1 MSPDD
6 PTTAARPLQQPE
18 PGGRTHRRGRT
29 RRRIAA
35 GAVAALLAG
44 AGAGAL
50 APGASAAPTVAVT
63 VDAGAA
69 LGTVPSGAVGLNTA
83 VYDTY
88 MNDSSAASLMK
99 AAGVRQLRF
108 PGGSVADAYH
118 WKTHTVTGGSWAAP
132 GTDFDHFMATA
143 KAVGAQPIITANY
156 GSGTAQE
163 AADWVK
169 YANVDKGY
177 GVKYWE
183 IGNEIPGNGHYG
195 SKWEVDTHA
204 DTSPTAYATNLLAYA
219 KAMKAVDPTV
229 KIGAV
234 LTTPGSWPDGIT
246 ARGDNADWNRTV
258 LSIVGK
264 SIDFVIIHW
273 YPTGAGTADILNTPA
288 QIPGTTA
295 AVRSLLNA
303 YAGPHAAS
311 VEIAIT
317 ETDSAMSPAQT
328 SQTAA
333 LFAPDTYM
341 SWLEQGAVNVDWWDL
356 HNGPGKPTIVNGE
369 TDYQD
374 GGVLSVGGC
383 SGGTCEPAR
392 ETPFP
397 SYWGIRSLTALAQP
411 GDTMVKSSS
420 ANPSVAVH
428 AVRTANGGL
437 NVMLINKDPRNAAQV
452 SLSYTGYTPAPGTVT
467 TVSYTK
473 GATALTTAAQG
484 TAAGQTLPPYSITT
498 LQLKP
503 ASTAGAATSP
513 SPAAPPTATAP
524 APTAAAPVPSAAGTV
539 GSRAQAAAAGAVG
552 RPAQGSAGATPNA
565 KPTETS
571 TAGGLAFTGMSSAVL
586 YSAVGGLIAIG
597 AGSVLVLRG
606 RRRRGAHAK

>member
-6 PTTAARPLQQPE
+6 PITTEQPM
-18 PGGRTHRRGRT
+18 PQGRMHRRSRT
-29 RRRIAA
+29 RRHIVA
-35 GAVAALLAG
+35 GTAAALLAG

-50 APGASAAPTVAVT
+50 ALSAGAAPTVAVT
-63 VDAGAA
+63 VDAGTS
-69 LGTVPSGAVGLNTA
+69 LGTVPSTGVGLNTA
-83 VYDTY
+83 VYDAY
-88 MNDSSAASLMK
+88 MNDASAASLMK
-99 AAGVRQLRF
+99 AAGIRQLRF

-143 KAVGAQPIITANY
+143 KKVGAQPIITANY
-156 GSGTAQE
+156 GSGTPQE

-204 DTSPTAYATNLLAYA
+204 DKSPTAYAKNLLAYA
-219 KAMKAVDPTV
+219 KAMKAVDPKV

-234 LTTPGSWPDGIT
+234 LTTPGSWPDGLK
-246 ARGDNADWNRTV
+246 ASGDNADWNHTV
-258 LSIVGK
+258 LSIAGK

-273 YPTGAGTADILNTPA
+273 YPSGAGTADILNTPA
-288 QIPGTTA
+288 QIAGTTS
-295 AVRSLLNA
+295 AVRSLLHT

-311 VEIAIT
+311 VKIAVT
-317 ETDSAMSPAQT
+317 ETSSAMSPAQT
-328 SQTAA
+328 SQAAA

-356 HNGPGKPTIVNGE
+356 HNGVGKPTTVNGE

-374 GGVLSVGGC
+374 GGVLSVGSC

-397 SYWGIRSLTALAQP
+397 TYWGIRSLTALARP
-411 GDTMVKSSS
+411 GATMVKASS

-428 AVRTANGGL
+428 AVRNSNGGL
-437 NVMLINKDPRNAAQV
+437 NVMLINKNPQNAAQV
-452 SLSYTGYTPAPGTVT
+452 SLSYTGYTPAPGTIR

-473 GATALTTAAQG
+473 GGTALTTATRG
-484 TAAGQTLPPYSITT
+484 TAAAQTLPPYSITT

-503 ASTAGAATSP
+503 ASAATRTHTP
-513 SPAAPPTATAP
+513 SPAPTPTAATL
-524 APTAAAPVPSAAGTV
+524 TAAAPVAAASGTIGTRAQATAAGTP
-539 GSRAQAAAAGAVG
+539 VG
-552 RPAQGSAGATPNA
+552 RPAQSNM
-565 KPTETS
+565 
-571 TAGGLAFTGMSSAVL
+571 AGGLASTGMSNTVT
-586 YSAVGGLIAIG
+586 YSGLGGLLALT
-597 AGSVLVLRG
+597 AGSVLVLRQRRSRASHG
-606 RRRRGAHAK
+606 R

>member
-1 MSPDD
+1 MSSDD
-6 PTTAARPLQQPE
+6 PTTSEQPM
-18 PGGRTHRRGRT
+18 PRGRTHRRSRT
-29 RRRIAA
+29 RRHIVA

-44 AGAGAL
+44 GGAGVL
-50 APGASAAPTVAVT
+50 AFSANAAPTVAVT
-63 VDAGAA
+63 VDAGTS
-69 LGTVPSGAVGLNTA
+69 LGMVPSTGVGLNTA
-83 VYDTY
+83 VYDAY
-88 MNDSSAASLMK
+88 MNDAKAASLMK

-132 GTDFDHFMATA
+132 GTDFDHFMATT
-143 KAVGAQPIITANY
+143 KKVGAQPIVIANY

-204 DTSPTAYATNLLAYA
+204 DKSPREYAKNLVAYA

-234 LTTPGSWPDGIT
+234 LTTPGSWPDGLK
-246 ARGDNADWNRTV
+246 ASGDDADWNNTV
-258 LSIVGK
+258 LSVAGK

-273 YPTGAGTADILNTPA
+273 YPGGNSTADVLKTPAKIAGTTS
-288 QIPGTTA
+288 
-295 AVRSLLNA
+295 AVRSLINT

-311 VEIAIT
+311 VEIAVT
-317 ETDSAMSPAQT
+317 ETSSAESPAQT
-328 SQTAA
+328 SQAAA

-356 HNGPGKPTIVNGE
+356 HNGIGKPTTVDGE

-374 GGVLSVGGC
+374 GGVLSVGSC

-397 SYWGIRSLTALAQP
+397 TYWGIRSLTALARP
-411 GDTMVKSSS
+411 GDTMVKASS

-428 AVRTANGGL
+428 AVRSSNGGL
-437 NVMLINKDPRNAAQV
+437 NVMLINKSPQNAAQV
-452 SLSYTGYTPAPGTVT
+452 SLSYIGYTPARGTVR
-467 TVSYTK
+467 TVSFTK
-473 GATALTTAAQG
+473 GGTALTTATRG
-484 TAAGQTLPPYSITT
+484 TAAAQTLPPYSITT

-503 ASTAGAATSP
+503 ASAATRADAP
-513 SPAAPPTATAP
+513 SPAPTP
-524 APTAAAPVPSAAGTV
+524 AAAAPVASASGTIGTRAQASAAGVPVVRQVQSNT
-539 GSRAQAAAAGAVG
+539 G
-552 RPAQGSAGATPNA
+552 
-565 KPTETS
+565 
-571 TAGGLAFTGMSSAVL
+571 GGLASTGASSAVT
-586 YSAVGGLIAIG
+586 YSALGGLLAIA
-597 AGSVLVLRG
+597 AGSVLVFRQRRSRATHG
-606 RRRRGAHAK
+606 R